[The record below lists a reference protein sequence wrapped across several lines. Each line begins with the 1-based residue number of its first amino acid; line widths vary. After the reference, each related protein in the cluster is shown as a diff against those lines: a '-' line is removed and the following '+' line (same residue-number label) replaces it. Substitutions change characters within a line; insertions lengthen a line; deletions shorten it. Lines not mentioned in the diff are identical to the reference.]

1 MRDIFFIGY
10 DAIGDYISNNGMIRF
25 LLEKYKRVFVVT
37 DLCSSFIQSLFHDNK
52 NIIPVGFIEYYD
64 KCLIKESFDII
75 DTRVGELYYHEGNYD
90 GSYFNKL
97 RKIGNALNLDIG
109 EQEIP
114 DNASQFYVHMGL
126 PRSMRIDNFYF
137 ERLVDDENDL
147 FGLLKLKSDYAAI
160 CDYDPFYINKKYI
173 NNKSVINLHRLSSN
187 FVDTVKVIENQDV
200 FPYGFEFPI

>member
-1 MRDIFFIGY
+1 MKDIFFIGY

-37 DLCSSFIQSLFHDNK
+37 DLCSSFVQSLFHDNK

-64 KCLIKESFDII
+64 NCLTKESFDII
-75 DTRVGELYYHEGNYD
+75 DTRVGELYYHDGNYN

-97 RKIGNALNLDIG
+97 RKIGTALNIDIG

-137 ERLVDDENDL
+137 ERLVDDENNL
-147 FGLLKLKSDYAAI
+147 FESLKLESDYAAI
-160 CDYDPFYINKKYI
+160 CDYDSFLINKKYI
-173 NNKSVINLHRLSSN
+173 NNNSIVNLHRLSSN
-187 FVDTVKVIENQDV
+187 FVDTLKLSKMQKKFI
-200 FPYGFEFPI
+200 